1 MTATDFALFGR
12 DLFGDVVIPKAN
24 GPLQE
29 RFTFPPFS
37 VLDAKQGEWQTRK
50 RHWLALGIQGEVGR
64 AEELTYTGAA
74 ASLDFYRDKEGTR
87 NQTDISGTYIFD
99 PTLTELAYRWWAP
112 SGGQIL
118 DPFAGG
124 SVRGIVAGSLGYD
137 YYGIDLRPEQI
148 AANYEQAATIR
159 PAVQPVWVAGDSIDM
174 LDDVPDADF
183 IFSCPP
189 YGDLERYS
197 DDPADL
203 STMEW
208 HTFSAAYR
216 RIIHKCAKALKPNR
230 FACFV
235 VANFR
240 DKKGHYRDLVG
251 ETVRSFEESGLHYYN
266 EAVLLTSIGSAAMR
280 ATKQFD
286 GGRKLCKTH
295 QNVLVFVNGDWR
307 IAAKAVTS

>member
-12 DLFGDVVIPKAN
+12 DLFGDMVIPKAN

-64 AEELTYTGAA
+64 DSPSIHCPVKANPDGMEDANY
-74 ASLDFYRDKEGTR
+74 
-87 NQTDISGTYIFD
+87 ISIFD
-99 PTLTELAYRWWAP
+99 PTLTELAYRWWCP
-112 SGGQIL
+112 PGGQIL

-137 YYGIDLRPEQI
+137 YFGIDLRPEQI
-148 AANYEQAATIR
+148 EANEEQASTIR
-159 PAVQPVWVAGDSIDM
+159 PAVQPVWIAGDSIVM

-216 RIIHKCAKALKPNR
+216 RIIHKSAKALKPNR

-251 ETVRSFEESGLHYYN
+251 ETVRAFEESGLHYYN

-295 QNVLVFVNGDWR
+295 QNVLVFVSGDWR